1 MRPIPVIDIFAG
13 PGGLGEG
20 FSALRNEKD
29 EPAFKIRLSIEKEA
43 AAHATLELRSFFRQ
57 FQPGAAPDAYYQH
70 LRGELSRQQLFEAFP
85 REAAAAQDESWL
97 QELGPDSA
105 KEVSARI
112 GKALGGI
119 EDWVLIGGPPC
130 QAYSLAGRSR
140 NKGVEGYDPSKDV
153 KQTLYIEYLQIL
165 ADHGPAV
172 FVMEN
177 VKGLLSASHRRERLF
192 DRIVHD
198 LQDPATAIRREGRR
212 VRRGAAS
219 ARYVIHSL
227 VPGQEELF
235 QGPSSTSAGDFV
247 LRSELYGIPQARH
260 RVILVGV
267 RADYEGKPPKLG
279 QASSTVTVGHA
290 LEGLPRVRSGLSG
303 VEDSD
308 ASWRETLSGAA
319 DAAWFLSLRSNGD
332 SRVYDKLTSIVSE
345 VAIPQ
350 KKRGG
355 NFIAGDVT
363 PEWQKSWFH
372 DPRLGGVVNH
382 STRSHIPGD
391 LHRYLFVST
400 FGSVRK
406 RSPTLSDFPKQLLP
420 AHANVGLALG
430 GGHFADRFRVQISSR
445 PSTTIT
451 SHISKDGHYYIHPDP
466 TQCRSLTV
474 REAARLQTFPD
485 NYFFTGG
492 RTDQYVQVG
501 NAVPPLLARQI
512 ARSVLEV
519 FR

>member
-43 AAHATLELRSFFRQ
+43 AAHATLELRSFFRR
-57 FQPGAAPDAYYQH
+57 FQLGAAPDAYYQH
-70 LRGELSRQQLFEAFP
+70 LRGELSRRQLFEAFP
-85 REAAAAQDESWL
+85 REAAAAQDEAWL

-105 KEVSARI
+105 QEVSDRI
-112 GKALGGI
+112 GQALGRSK
-119 EDWVLIGGPPC
+119 DWVLIGGPPC

-140 NKGVEGYDPSKDV
+140 NKGVEGYDPSKDA

-165 ADHGPAV
+165 ADHSPAV

-177 VKGLLSASHRRERLF
+177 VKGLLSASHRSEKLF
-192 DRIVHD
+192 DRIKND
-198 LQDPATAIRREGRR
+198 LQDPVAAIRREGRL
-212 VRRGAAS
+212 VRSGSPR
-219 ARYVIHSL
+219 ARYTIHSIAPAIGL
-227 VPGQEELF
+227 GLAP
-235 QGPSSTSAGDFV
+235 TAADDFV
-247 LRSELYGIPQARH
+247 LRSEQFGIPQARH

-267 RADYEGKPPKLG
+267 RADYHGTPTRLTR
-279 QASSTVTVGHA
+279 ATHTATVRRA
-290 LEGLPRVRSGLSG
+290 LKGLPRVRSGVSG
-303 VEDSD
+303 KEDSD
-308 ASWRETLSGAA
+308 ALWRDALSSAV
-319 DAAWFLSLRSNGD
+319 DTAWFLSLRSNGD
-332 SRVYDKLTSIVSE
+332 TQVYDTLSSIVSK
-345 VAIPQ
+345 IRLPQ

-355 NFIAGDVT
+355 DFIAGDIA
-363 PEWQKSWFH
+363 PAWQKTWFY
-372 DPRLGGVVNH
+372 DQRLAGVVNH
-382 STRSHIPGD
+382 STRSHIRGD

-400 FGSVRK
+400 FGLVEK
-406 RSPTLSDFPKQLLP
+406 RSPTLGEFPKQLLP
-420 AHANVGLALG
+420 AHANVGRALQ
-430 GGHFADRFRVQISSR
+430 GGHFADRFRVQIYDR

-492 RTDQYVQVG
+492 RTGQYVQVG